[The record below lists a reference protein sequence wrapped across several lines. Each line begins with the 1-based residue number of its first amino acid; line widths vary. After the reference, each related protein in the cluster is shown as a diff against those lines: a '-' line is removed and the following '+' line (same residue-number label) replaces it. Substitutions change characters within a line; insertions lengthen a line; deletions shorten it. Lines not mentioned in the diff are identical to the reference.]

1 MLFRRRE
8 ELGQALVEFA
18 LVLPLLLLLILGI
31 IEFSFVWN
39 SRNTV
44 QFASRDASM
53 LAAEGGSILG
63 TDCLVLQ
70 RIESDIVSP
79 ARAVRVEEVMI
90 YWADKNGSQIG
101 SFKNVYDRSGSTACD
116 LGGSTFSV
124 PYTLTTSGYLEAT
137 RCDVLAGCGG
147 AHTGVDT
154 VGVQITYEH
163 QWLTSFARLT
173 GSGIT
178 FAETT
183 ATRVEPQL

>member
-18 LVLPLLLLLILGI
+18 LALPLLLLLILGI

-70 RIESDIVSP
+70 RIESDIVPP

-90 YWADKNGSQIG
+90 YWADKNGGQIG
-101 SFKNVYDRSGSTACD
+101 SVMDLYDPTGPPPCG
-116 LGGSTFSV
+116 LGGSTFSAAY
-124 PYTLTTSGYLEAT
+124 PLTTSA
-137 RCDVLAGCGG
+137 
-147 AHTGVDT
+147 
-154 VGVQITYEH
+154 
-163 QWLTSFARLT
+163 
-173 GSGIT
+173 
-178 FAETT
+178 
-183 ATRVEPQL
+183 

>member
-90 YWADKNGSQIG
+90 YWADKNGGQIG
-101 SFKNVYDRSGSTACD
+101 SFKNVYDRSGSTQAAWCRAR
-116 LGGSTFSV
+116 SSAVRSRRRAATFSQGAGERT
-124 PYTLTTSGYLEAT
+124 PESTRSGCRSPMSTSGSPPSP
-137 RCDVLAGCGG
+137 D
-147 AHTGVDT
+147 
-154 VGVQITYEH
+154 
-163 QWLTSFARLT
+163 
-173 GSGIT
+173 
-178 FAETT
+178 
-183 ATRVEPQL
+183 

>member
-1 MLFRRRE
+1 
-8 ELGQALVEFA
+8 
-18 LVLPLLLLLILGI
+18 
-31 IEFSFVWN
+31 
-39 SRNTV
+39 
-44 QFASRDASM
+44 M

-90 YWADKNGSQIG
+90 YWADKNGGQIG

>member
-31 IEFSFVWN
+31 VEFSFVWN

-70 RIESDIVSP
+70 RIEGDIVSP
-79 ARAVRVEEVMI
+79 ARAVRGAEVLV
-90 YWADKNGSQIG
+90 YWADTNGG
-101 SFKNVYDRSGSTACD
+101 R
-116 LGGSTFSV
+116 
-124 PYTLTTSGYLEAT
+124 
-137 RCDVLAGCGG
+137 
-147 AHTGVDT
+147 T
-154 VGVQITYEH
+154 V
-163 QWLTSFARLT
+163 
-173 GSGIT
+173 
-178 FAETT
+178 
-183 ATRVEPQL
+183 